1 VFQDPA
7 GAVDLQVRA
16 APAAGTGGDPRALL
30 DTLRAR
36 VREIDPALPLFDVTT
51 LKEATASSLARERFL
66 LILLATFAGVA
77 LLLAA
82 VGVFGVTHYATTR
95 RVREI
100 GVRLAVGAQLR
111 SVAAMVVRQGLAP
124 VLAGIAI
131 GLGLSALLVRA
142 MAGYLFEVG
151 ALDPATYA
159 VAAAVLVLA
168 GVVACVPPAR
178 WARRVDVVSALRS
191 E

>member
-1 VFQDPA
+1 
-7 GAVDLQVRA
+7 
-16 APAAGTGGDPRALL
+16 
-30 DTLRAR
+30 
-36 VREIDPALPLFDVTT
+36 
-51 LKEATASSLARERFL
+51 
-66 LILLATFAGVA
+66 
-77 LLLAA
+77 
-82 VGVFGVTHYATTR
+82 
-95 RVREI
+95 VREI

-124 VLAGIAI
+124 VLAGIAL

-142 MAGYLFEVG
+142 RAGYRVEVG

-168 GVVACVPPAR
+168 GAVACVPPAR
-178 WARRVDVVSALRS
+178 WARRVDVVSALRA